1 MRIPGDSIP
10 DKMIISLS
18 DRSRI
23 SKSFLAMLEL
33 IGQTNFSR
41 PLYMSTTVGHNNYG
55 HLYRH
60 FMQEGIAW
68 RITPFTFDSNSPLNT
83 VCDTEK
89 MYDNMM
95 NRYQYGNLKQPG
107 LYIEETT
114 MRMCFT
120 HRRWFAN
127 LINNLLKEGKNDL
140 ALKALDKCE
149 EEIPSYNVPH
159 DANSSSLDIAEAYIV
174 CGQPEKAVPILE
186 QLEQKSKEY
195 AAWYLTLNNV
205 HFANSV
211 RDCNQ
216 DVYVLANIQDLF
228 SKLGTSNA
236 AKKADYAQK
245 AKELEEE
252 LQLLYSA
259 FVTKCDNAG
268 IQLR

>member
-1 MRIPGDSIP
+1 
-10 DKMIISLS
+10 
-18 DRSRI
+18 
-23 SKSFLAMLEL
+23 
-33 IGQTNFSR
+33 
-41 PLYMSTTVGHNNYG
+41 
-55 HLYRH
+55 
-60 FMQEGIAW
+60 
-68 RITPFTFDSNSPLNT
+68 
-83 VCDTEK
+83 
-89 MYDNMM
+89 
-95 NRYQYGNLKQPG
+95 
-107 LYIEETT
+107 